1 MEVAGGEFVHCN
13 AGEVEGHTVEIVEG
27 GGLNIHS
34 TLKCRCYHLDQLT
47 VSGVHDVS
55 CGQC

>member
-1 MEVAGGEFVHCN
+1 VVCLYIVMQEVE
-13 AGEVEGHTVEIVEG
+13 EVEEGHTVEVEG
-27 GGLNIHS
+27 GCLNIHS

-55 CGQC
+55 GGQQC

>member
-1 MEVAGGEFVHCN
+1 MVCLYIVMQEVE
-13 AGEVEGHTVEIVEG
+13 ELEEGHTVEVEG
-27 GGLNIHS
+27 GCLNIHS

-55 CGQC
+55 GGQQC